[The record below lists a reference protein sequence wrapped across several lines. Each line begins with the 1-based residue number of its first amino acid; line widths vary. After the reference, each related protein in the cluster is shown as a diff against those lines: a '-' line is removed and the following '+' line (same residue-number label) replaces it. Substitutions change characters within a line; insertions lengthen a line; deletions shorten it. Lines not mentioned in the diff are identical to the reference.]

1 MIAQNLKEFDI
12 ALCEALAIFDK
23 HPPEPS
29 VVEFWM
35 NILSPY
41 SIEQVKR
48 AFKVHVAKS
57 HFAPK
62 PADIIEI
69 INQQDGRPSADEA
82 WPIALQGADENTTAV
97 WTEEIAQAWY
107 HCQPVFESGDEI
119 GARMAF
125 RQHYQRQI
133 EHSRMTGQ
141 PIRWTVS
148 LGHDQAQKKTAL
160 EVAQQ
165 KGLIS
170 QSRVT
175 GLLPSPEPTGDGQH
189 IAALV
194 GYDGTFEAPITNESK
209 AGFKKLREALA
220 SSTPEPRVN
229 KVEQQK
235 QDEQK
240 RRDELAEQERLLLE
254 ARNRYQEQQ
263 YDHN

>member
-1 MIAQNLKEFDI
+1 LKEFDI

-23 HPPEPS
+23 HPPERS

-48 AFKVHVAKS
+48 AFKVNVAKS

-82 WPIALQGADENTTAV
+82 WPIALQASDEMATAV
-97 WTEEIAQAWY
+97 WTEEIEQAWH
-107 HCQPVFESGDEI
+107 HCYPVFESGDEI

-133 EHSRMTGQ
+133 EHARMTGK
-141 PIRWTVS
+141 PVKWTVS
-148 LGHDQAQKKTAL
+148 LGHDPEQRITAL
-160 EVAQQ
+160 ETAQQ

-170 QSRVT
+170 HDRVA

-189 IAALV
+189 IAGLV
-194 GYDGTFEAPITNESK
+194 GYEGPIDAPATDSAK
-209 AGFKKLREALA
+209 AGLKKLRDALA

-235 QDEQK
+235 QGEQK

-254 ARNRYQEQQ
+254 ARNRYQEQSA
-263 YDHN
+263 

>member
-1 MIAQNLKEFDI
+1 VIAQDLKEFDI

-23 HPPEPS
+23 NPPERS

-82 WPIALQGADENTTAV
+82 WPIALQASDEMATAV
-97 WTEEIAQAWY
+97 WTEEIEQAWH
-107 HCQPVFESGDEI
+107 HCYPVFESGDEI

-133 EHSRMTGQ
+133 EHARITGK
-141 PIRWTVS
+141 PVKWTVS
-148 LGHDQAQKKTAL
+148 LGHDPEQRVTAL
-160 EVAQQ
+160 ETAQQ

-170 QSRVT
+170 HDRVA

-189 IAALV
+189 IASLV
-194 GYDGTFEAPITNESK
+194 GYDGTFEAPITSESK

-220 SSTPEPRVN
+220 SQAVEPKIN

-235 QDEQK
+235 MDEQK
-240 RRDELAEQERLLLE
+240 RREELAEQERLLLE
-254 ARNRYQEQQ
+254 ARNRYQEQSA
-263 YDHN
+263 

>member
-1 MIAQNLKEFDI
+1 MIAQDLKEFDI

-23 HPPEPS
+23 HPPERS

-41 SIEQVKR
+41 SIEQAKR
-48 AFKVHVAKS
+48 AFKIHVAKS

-82 WPIALQGADENTTAV
+82 WPIALQASDEMATAV
-97 WTEEIAQAWY
+97 WTEEIEQAWH
-107 HCQPVFESGDEI
+107 HCYPVFESGDEI

-133 EHSRMTGQ
+133 EHARMTGK
-141 PIRWTVS
+141 PVKWTVS
-148 LGHDQAQKKTAL
+148 LGHDPEQRVTAL
-160 EVAQQ
+160 ETAQQ

-170 QSRVT
+170 HDRVA

-189 IAALV
+189 IAGLV
-194 GYDGTFEAPITNESK
+194 GYQGQIDAPATDSAK
-209 AGFKKLREALA
+209 AGLKKLRDVLA
-220 SSTPEPRVN
+220 SSTSEPRVD
-229 KVEQQK
+229 KVDQQK

-254 ARNRYQEQQ
+254 ARNRYQEQSA
-263 YDHN
+263 